1 MVRISLKTWLTSLPL
16 QDDGH
21 LLIGATGHL
30 RLSAAERA
38 AVTAKLRNE
47 ALPTL
52 VDRASPHRVS
62 LVTGLAPG
70 ADLLFKQVSSQW
82 LREIGIPF
90 DTVALLPVPVP
101 VLIDDWVA
109 RLNEQSVALEPATI
123 ESVRDGI
130 EEQLARCAVVVDLVP
145 AGPADPQLTDGG
157 FRQHQYRQLAA
168 CLAEQSDVLVAIL
181 RPGRSGLPGGAAEVV
196 NWRRRPARIPA
207 ELSTLHL
214 RRPPASGRPLLLIDP
229 SIAAPEPQARLD
241 SDAASSSGGIESALH
256 DPLQQALIDCRAAL
270 KAGNYLL
277 CHDLAERAR
286 ADGLRSRELDHLAL
300 LSLANAGST
309 QLALRRY
316 RELGVGG
323 EAGDPYNVEEW
334 LSLKGRL
341 LKDLALAAPP
351 DKAPALFVES
361 GRVYAQAFDH
371 AQGYFPGINA
381 ATMLMLGGRG
391 PEALVLA
398 RRVLASLEALDGD
411 TAPSDAE
418 HYYRAVTEA
427 EAALL
432 LGSLERVRGA
442 LARAAQW
449 QPGNVNALSRTSAQL
464 RLICRHLGHDESHL
478 DALRVPPVLFV
489 PAAGIGTEPALP
501 DEASFVCI
509 GLDGLRELDIA
520 EHYSAR
526 GIRVHLVLPAVR
538 EQLVEEWLRRHGCA
552 VAGRLQRYLDSG
564 AECSIAQGFLEREAE
579 WRAAYVSATAC
590 GLSRLE
596 ARRIGAGWH
605 DLGHPDGVQQA
616 NAACGCSAP
625 LPPRSGVGAD
635 GRPESRRLV
644 GTLFADFAGYSRLG
658 DEEQPVFQE
667 VLIGGIAAALAEH
680 QPRILLQ
687 HTWGDAVH
695 VVTDDAETTAR
706 IADRIHGIVERARGG
721 LGGMLEKLE
730 LRLSAHYAPV
740 FEGIDPVEGTT
751 TYFGSQLSFAARV
764 EPVTPPGM
772 IFVTE
777 AFAARLMLEAPDR
790 YAAEYAGEIE
800 LAKRYGKYRLYS
812 LRRGEISV

>member
-1 MVRISLKTWLTSLPL
+1 MIRISLETWLTSLPP
-16 QDDGH
+16 QDDGD

-30 RLSAAERA
+30 RLSAEERA
-38 AVTAKLRNE
+38 AVSEKLRSE
-47 ALPTL
+47 TLPTL
-52 VDRASPHRVS
+52 IQRARPSRVT

-70 ADLLFKQVSSQW
+70 ADLLFKQVASQW
-82 LREIGIPF
+82 LRDVGIPF

-101 VLIDDWVA
+101 ILIDDWVA
-109 RLNEQSVALEPATI
+109 RLNQQSVTLEPATI
-123 ESVRDGI
+123 ESVRDGVK
-130 EEQLARCAVVVDLVP
+130 EQLARCALVVDLLRT
-145 AGPADPQLTDGG
+145 GPHDPQLGDDA

-181 RPGRSGLPGGAAEVV
+181 RPGRSGLPGGGAEVMD
-196 NWRRRPARIPA
+196 WRHRPSRIPA
-207 ELSTLHL
+207 ALSTLHL
-214 RRPPASGRPLLLIDP
+214 RRPAGSGRPLLLIDP
-229 SIAAPEPQARLD
+229 SVAAADMP
-241 SDAASSSGGIESALH
+241 SGGNGRLVTAGEAL
-256 DPLQQALIDCRAAL
+256 PPAPVQLALTACHKAL

-316 RELGVGG
+316 RELGIGNDVDLD
-323 EAGDPYNVEEW
+323 DPYNVEEW

-341 LKDLALAAPP
+341 LKDLALAAGP
-351 DKAPALFVES
+351 DRAPGLFVES
-361 GRVYAQAFDH
+361 GHVYAQAFNRTR
-371 AQGYFPGINA
+371 GYFPGINA
-381 ATMLMLGGRG
+381 ATMLMLGGHG
-391 PEALVLA
+391 AEALVLA
-398 RRVLASLEALDGD
+398 QRVLDSLAALDAA
-411 TAPSDAE
+411 TATSDAE
-418 HYYRAVTEA
+418 RYYRAVTEA

-432 LGSLERVRGA
+432 IGSLERVRDA
-442 LARAAQW
+442 LARAVQW
-449 QPGNVNALSRTSAQL
+449 QPGNVNALSRTSTQL
-464 RLICRHLGHDESHL
+464 RMICRHLGHDESHL

-489 PAAGIGTEPALP
+489 PSGSRADLALP
-501 DEASFVCI
+501 AEASFVSI
-509 GLDGLRELDIA
+509 GLNGPRELDIA
-520 EHYSAR
+520 EHYSAL
-526 GIRVHLVLPAVR
+526 GIRVHLVLPNAR
-538 EQLVEEWLRRHGCA
+538 EHLVEEWLRGHGRRQA
-552 VAGRLQRYLDSG
+552 ERLQRYLDSG
-564 AECSIAQGFLEREAE
+564 TECSIALGFLEQEAD

-596 ARRIGAGWH
+596 ARRIGTGWH
-605 DLGHPDGVQQA
+605 DLGNPSGGQQTST
-616 NAACGCSAP
+616 GCADSAP
-625 LPPRSGVGAD
+625 RPDQSAVDQNAPPG
-635 GRPESRRLV
+635 SRRLV
-644 GTLFADFAGYSRLG
+644 GTLFADFAGYSRLA
-658 DEEQPVFQE
+658 DDEQPIFQNL
-667 VLIGGIAAALAEH
+667 LIGGIATVLAAH

-706 IADRIHGIVERARGG
+706 IAAGIHDVVEQARGG

-800 LAKRYGKYRLYS
+800 LAKRFGKYRLYS
-812 LRRGEISV
+812 LRRGDIGA

>member
-1 MVRISLKTWLTSLPL
+1 MVRISLEAWLSRLPL

-30 RLSAAERA
+30 RLSASERT
-38 AVTAKLRNE
+38 AVTSRLRHE

-52 VDRASPHRVS
+52 ITRANPRRVS

-70 ADLLFKQVSSQW
+70 ADLLFKQVASQW
-82 LREIGIPF
+82 LREAGIAF

-109 RLNEQSVALEPATI
+109 RLGEMSVILEPTTI
-123 ESVRDGI
+123 EAVRAGI
-130 EEQLARCAVVVDLVP
+130 EEQLALCAVVIDLVP
-145 AGPADPQLTDGG
+145 GGPADPRLRLGA
-157 FRQHQYRQLAA
+157 FRQRQYRQLAA

-181 RPGRSGLPGGAAEVV
+181 RPGHSGLPGGAADVV
-196 NWRRRPARIPA
+196 SWRHRPARIPA
-207 ELSTLHL
+207 ALSTLHL
-214 RRPPASGRPLLLIDP
+214 RRPAVTGRPLLLIDP
-229 SIAAPEPQARLD
+229 TLAAVPPVGP
-241 SDAASSSGGIESALH
+241 SDSGGIESALL
-256 DPLQQALIDCRAAL
+256 DPLQQVLDACRAAL
-270 KAGNYLL
+270 KTGNYLL

-316 RELGVGG
+316 RELGIGAD
-323 EAGDPYNVEEW
+323 AGDRYNVEEW
-334 LSLKGRL
+334 LSLKARL
-341 LKDLALAAPP
+341 LKDLALAAPAG
-351 DKAPALFVES
+351 KAPALFVEA

-381 ATMLMLGGRG
+381 ATMLMLGGHG
-391 PEALVLA
+391 PEALALA
-398 RRVLASLEALDGD
+398 RRVLDSLDALAHGADGTGVGD
-411 TAPSDAE
+411 TE
-418 HYYRAVTEA
+418 RYYRAVTEA

-442 LARAAQW
+442 LARAVQL

-464 RLICRHLGHDESHL
+464 RLICRHLGHDPAHL
-478 DALRVPPVLFV
+478 AALSVAPVLFV
-489 PAAGIGTEPALP
+489 PSALP
-501 DEASFVCI
+501 AELPLPAEASFVCI
-509 GLDGLRELDIA
+509 GLNGPRELEIA
-520 EHYSAR
+520 EHYQLR
-526 GIRVHLVLPAVR
+526 GIRVHLVLPAAR
-538 EQLVEEWLRRHGCA
+538 EQLVEEWQRHHGPA
-552 VAGRLQRYLDSG
+552 IAQRLHGHLERG
-564 AECSIAQGFLEREAE
+564 GECSIAQGFLEREGD

-596 ARRIGAGWH
+596 ARRIGAEWH
-605 DLGHPDGVQQA
+605 ELGQVGGPR
-616 NAACGCSAP
+616 AADATCGCSVP
-625 LPPRSGVGAD
+625 QPPHCGP
-635 GRPESRRLV
+635 GRNGQPETRRLV
-644 GTLFADFAGYSRLG
+644 AIMFADVAGYIRLG
-658 DEEQPVFQE
+658 DEEQPVFQD

-680 QPRILLQ
+680 QPHILLQ

-706 IADRIHGIVERARGG
+706 IADCIHNIVERARTG

-812 LRRGEISV
+812 LRRGEVDS

>member
-1 MVRISLKTWLTSLPL
+1 MVRISLETWLTRLPL

-30 RLSAAERA
+30 RLSASERA
-38 AVTAKLRNE
+38 AVTSRLRHE

-52 VDRASPHRVS
+52 IARARPRRVS

-70 ADLLFKQVSSQW
+70 ADLLFKQVASQW
-82 LREIGIPF
+82 LREAGLAF

-109 RLNEQSVALEPATI
+109 RLSEMSVTLEPATV
-123 ESVRDGI
+123 EAVRAGI
-130 EEQLARCAVVVDLVP
+130 EEQLALCAVVIDLVP
-145 AGPADPQLTDGG
+145 GGPADPKLRLGA
-157 FRQHQYRQLAA
+157 FRQRQYRQLAA

-181 RPGRSGLPGGAAEVV
+181 RPGHSGLPGGAADVV
-196 NWRRRPARIPA
+196 SWRHRPARIPA
-207 ELSTLHL
+207 ALSTLHL
-214 RRPPASGRPLLLIDP
+214 RRPAVAGRPLLLIDP
-229 SIAAPEPQARLD
+229 TLAAVPGPRPAD
-241 SDAASSSGGIESALH
+241 SGGIESALL
-256 DPLQQALIDCRAAL
+256 DPLQQVLDACRAAL

-286 ADGLRSRELDHLAL
+286 ADGLRSRELDHMAL

-316 RELGVGG
+316 RELGIG
-323 EAGDPYNVEEW
+323 ADDGDGYNVEEW
-334 LSLKGRL
+334 LSLKARL
-341 LKDLALAAPP
+341 LKDLALAAPAG
-351 DKAPALFVES
+351 KAPALFVES

-381 ATMLMLGGRG
+381 ATMLMLGGHG
-391 PEALVLA
+391 PEALALA
-398 RRVLASLEALDGD
+398 RRVLDSLDVLADDADG
-411 TAPSDAE
+411 ADAGE
-418 HYYRAVTEA
+418 TERYYRAVTEA

-442 LARAAQW
+442 LARAAQL
-449 QPGNVNALSRTSAQL
+449 QPGNVNALSRTGAQL
-464 RLICRHLGHDESHL
+464 RLICRHLGHDPAHL
-478 DALRVPPVLFV
+478 AALAVPPVLFV
-489 PAAGIGTEPALP
+489 PSALP
-501 DEASFVCI
+501 AELPLPAEASFVCI
-509 GLDGLRELDIA
+509 GLNGPRELDIA
-520 EHYSAR
+520 EHYRLR
-526 GIRVHLVLPAVR
+526 GIRVHLVLPAAR
-538 EQLVEEWLRRHGCA
+538 EQLVEEWQRHHGPA
-552 VAGRLQRYLDSG
+552 IAQRLHGHLERG
-564 AECSIAQGFLEREAE
+564 GECSIAQGFLEREGD
-579 WRAAYVSATAC
+579 WRATYVSATAC

-605 DLGHPDGVQQA
+605 DLGHGGGPRAAD
-616 NAACGCSAP
+616 AACGCGAP
-625 LPPRSGVGAD
+625 LPPHSAP
-635 GRPESRRLV
+635 GRTGQPETRRLV

-658 DEEQPVFQE
+658 DEEQPLFQE

-680 QPRILLQ
+680 QPHILLQ

-706 IADRIHGIVERARGG
+706 IADRIHSIVERARSG

-812 LRRGEISV
+812 LRRGEADS

>member
-1 MVRISLKTWLTSLPL
+1 MIRISLETWLTSLPPR
-16 QDDGH
+16 DDGD

-30 RLSAAERA
+30 RLSAEERA
-38 AVTAKLRNE
+38 AVSEKLRSE
-47 ALPTL
+47 TLPTL
-52 VDRASPHRVS
+52 IKRARPSRVT

-70 ADLLFKQVSSQW
+70 ADLLFKQVASQW
-82 LREIGIPF
+82 LRDVGIPF
-90 DTVALLPVPVP
+90 DTVALLPVPIP
-101 VLIDDWVA
+101 TLIDDWVK
-109 RLNEQSVALEPATI
+109 RLNEQRVALEPATI

-130 EEQLARCAVVVDLVP
+130 KEQLARCALVVDLLRT
-145 AGPADPQLTDGG
+145 GPNDPQLGDGS

-181 RPGRSGLPGGAAEVV
+181 RPGRSGLPGGGAEVMD
-196 NWRRRPARIPA
+196 WRHRPARIPA

-214 RRPPASGRPLLLIDP
+214 RRPAGAGRPLLLIDP
-229 SIAAPEPQARLD
+229 SVAPADTPP
-241 SDAASSSGGIESALH
+241 GGAGRDVTSAGEALLLA
-256 DPLQQALIDCRAAL
+256 PLQQALMACRTAL

-316 RELGVGG
+316 RELGIGSDVNLD
-323 EAGDPYNVEEW
+323 DPYNVDEW

-341 LKDLALAAPP
+341 LKDLALAAGP
-351 DKAPALFVES
+351 DRAPALFVES
-361 GRVYAQAFDH
+361 GEVYAQAFNRTR
-371 AQGYFPGINA
+371 GYFPGINA
-381 ATMLMLGGRG
+381 ATMLMLGGHG
-391 PEALVLA
+391 AEALVLA
-398 RRVLASLEALDGD
+398 QRVLDSLAALDAA
-411 TAPSDAE
+411 TVTSDAE
-418 HYYRAVTEA
+418 RYYRAVTEA

-432 LGSLERVRGA
+432 IGSLERVRDA
-442 LARAAQW
+442 LARAVQW
-449 QPGNVNALSRTSAQL
+449 QPGNVNALSRTSTQL

-489 PAAGIGTEPALP
+489 PSGSRADLVLPA
-501 DEASFVCI
+501 EASFVSI
-509 GLDGLRELDIA
+509 GLNGPRELDIA
-520 EHYSAR
+520 EHYSAL
-526 GIRVHLVLPAVR
+526 GIRVHLVLPNAR
-538 EQLVEEWLRRHGCA
+538 EHLVEEWLRGHGRRQA
-552 VAGRLQRYLDSG
+552 DRLQQYLDTG
-564 AECSIAQGFLEREAE
+564 TECSIALGFLEREAE

-605 DLGHPDGVQQA
+605 DLGDPHGTQQPSA
-616 NAACGCSAP
+616 GCGYSAP
-625 LPPRSGVGAD
+625 RPVQDTVGLNGHSG
-635 GRPESRRLV
+635 SRRLV
-644 GTLFADFAGYSRLG
+644 GTLFADFAGYSRLA
-658 DEEQPVFQE
+658 DEEQPVFQDL
-667 VLIGGIAAALAEH
+667 LIGGVATVLAAH

-706 IADRIHGIVERARGG
+706 IAAGIHDVVEQARGG

-800 LAKRYGKYRLYS
+800 LAKRFGKYRLYS
-812 LRRGEISV
+812 LRRGDIGV